1 MAIAYLGLGSNIGD
15 RLQHLQAAV
24 DWLSH
29 TGTSVVL
36 RVSSVY
42 ETEPVGPR
50 NQPWFLN
57 AVAEVCTELPPDELR
72 GAVKLAEAQIGRTSG
87 VRWGPRVIDID
98 ILLYD
103 SVRIQSD
110 QLTIPHA
117 EMWKRLFVLEPLREL
132 RPDLHSPDGVTI
144 GAWIDRMPRSHSVHL
159 SALAINLSSERKK
172 AVPQSAAPGAGRR
185 LHAH

>member
-15 RLQHLQAAV
+15 RLLHLQAAV
-24 DWLSH
+24 DWLAH
-29 TGTSVVL
+29 TGTAAVL

-42 ETEPVGPR
+42 ETEPVGLR
-50 NQPWFLN
+50 DQPWFLN
-57 AVAEVCTELPPDELR
+57 AVAEVRTELPPDELR
-72 GAVKLAEAQIGRTSG
+72 GAVKSAEAQIGRTRG
-87 VRWGPRVIDID
+87 ARWGPRLIDID

-103 SVRIQSD
+103 SVRIKSE

-132 RPDLHSPDGVTI
+132 RPDLQSPDGDTI
-144 GAWIDRMPRSHSVHL
+144 DAWIDRMPRSHSVHV
-159 SALAINLSSERKK
+159 SALTINAGSERKT

-185 LHAH
+185 LNAH